1 MDQTH
6 NSKPG
11 HSAKMKTVDADQ
23 VLRRMAPHQ
32 TPLQVPHVTLDI
44 HCVENYF
51 LLLSALEDNLAQFK
65 RLVDTLA
72 EVSVWCVACVQY
84 VGGFHHKIYI
94 KSVQKWLVYV
104 NVCMVTVPLSP
115 YLSR

>member
-11 HSAKMKTVDADQ
+11 HSAKMKTVDADL

-32 TPLQVPHVTLDI
+32 TPLQVPHARLDI
-44 HCVENYF
+44 QCVENYF

-72 EVSVWCVACVQY
+72 EVSVSVWCCVQY
-84 VGGFHHKIYI
+84 VGLEKVEMS
-94 KSVQKWLVYV
+94 K
-104 NVCMVTVPLSP
+104 
-115 YLSR
+115 